1 MLSSSPLLTPD
12 GQAQMRSCA
21 PLAKAL
27 LTGTIPPARG
37 LPPLALA
44 RWLQRE
50 TLLAGAAWRPMVCV
64 DGPLDHDGD
73 RLLDCVE
80 QAAGGALVIGPSV
93 PAADRRALGRAA
105 EQRGVTVMTIS
116 GDPVTLPPALHRAVE
131 VSERAHL
138 VASDPALTPLRQAL
152 LAHARAGGF
161 IHLTGEPGTGK
172 RALVRWAHRLL
183 SDVPLA
189 HIGAGQRARIS
200 PGRWLLVDE
209 LSELDTEQRAQLEQR
224 VNHTRGAP
232 PAYGPVARPTLP
244 AFRPILGHSP
254 AVSALLI
261 QAARAAVTPHPALI
275 LGESGT
281 GKEVLARA
289 IHEAS
294 GRGGPFVAVDLS
306 AINEELIESE
316 LFGHIKGA
324 FTGADSHREGAF
336 RSAHGGTLFLDELG
350 NIRPSV
356 QARLLRV
363 LQERRVRPV
372 GSDRTEAVDVRVLAA
387 TNADLD
393 GMMAAGTFREDLV
406 MRLNTFTLHLPPLR
420 HREGDAVFL
429 AKRFLAA
436 ERPGDAGFDAEA
448 LEALE
453 RWWWPGNVRELE
465 NAVRRA
471 AAHTDP
477 GQPVAREAL
486 GLPRPGAEEAPVVST
501 HSGPANPDN
510 WGLSRRTIH
519 RLTAVTLHLPPL
531 RDRPP
536 RDRRHLILS
545 LLAGRPVST
554 EALDLLASHPW
565 WGNLTELEQALEALL
580 SATPGALTEAT
591 VSASLPHLVGIA
603 GHRPIRVLLDPAVDD
618 AGALRGLRER
628 FEAGNLVVGRAR
640 DAQEIEGLIR
650 AAPTR
655 HLWLEPHIRH
665 ARPAVLSLP
674 RLHKLSRAHLLVT
687 RTPRGLSVA
696 GQPGGSVQAL
706 AGPLEAGGSVRPVTA
721 EGRPIGRAGE
731 ILLQDSR
738 GELLAQLFL
747 FEGAVAWDEHA
758 RSAARRVR
766 TAAAGPTLATVA
778 PSGQPKHAVNPRERW
793 ALDTKERAALVRT
806 LAGFPGGRFA
816 PWLRGQV
823 AKLQGDPALRR
834 LCAYFLSAP
843 NVGDYC
849 GRLVAYEVNGALREA
864 LSTAVDAETLARLP
878 ASVRAALA

>member
-1 MLSSSPLLTPD
+1 MVSNSPLLTAD
-12 GQAQMRSCA
+12 GQERLLTCA
-21 PLAKAL
+21 PLADAL
-27 LTGTIPPARG
+27 HNGIIPQAKG

-50 TLLAGAAWRPMVCV
+50 ALLAGAGWRPMVCINA
-64 DGPLDHDGD
+64 PLVLGD
-73 RLLDCVE
+73 RRLLDSVT
-80 QAAGGALVIGPSV
+80 QALGGALVIGPDV
-93 PAADRRALGRAA
+93 PAADRGALRRAA
-105 EQRGVTVMTIS
+105 VQRGVTVMEITGDTIA
-116 GDPVTLPPALHRAVE
+116 LPPELHRMVE
-131 VSERAHL
+131 ASEREHL

-172 RALVRWAHRLL
+172 RALVRWAHHLL
-183 SDVPLA
+183 SDSRLA
-189 HIGAGQRARIS
+189 HVSAGRRARIS

-209 LSELDTEQRAQLEQR
+209 LSELDAEQRAQLEQR

-232 PAYGPVARPTLP
+232 PAYGDVARPSLP
-244 AFRPILGHSP
+244 AFRPIQGHSP
-254 AVSALLI
+254 AVSALLA
-261 QAARAAVTPHPALI
+261 QAARAAATPHPALL

-306 AINEELIESE
+306 AVNEELIESE
-316 LFGHIKGA
+316 LFGHVKGA
-324 FTGADSHREGAF
+324 FTGADTHREGAF

-420 HREGDAVFL
+420 HREGDAVYL
-429 AKRFLAA
+429 AKRFLAI
-436 ERPGDAGFDAEA
+436 ERPGDVGFDAEA
-448 LEALE
+448 MEALE

-465 NAVRRA
+465 NVVRRA

-477 GQPVAREAL
+477 GQPVTREVL
-486 GLPRPGAEEAPVVST
+486 GLPRPGAEQAPVLST
-501 HSGPANPDN
+501 HSGPATPES
-510 WGLSRRTIH
+510 WGLSRRTVH

-531 RDRPP
+531 RDRSVLE
-536 RDRRHLILS
+536 RRHLILS
-545 LLAGRPVST
+545 LLGGRPVTT
-554 EALDLLASHPW
+554 EALDLLATHPW

-580 SATPGALTEAT
+580 SATSGPLTEAVAGRT
-591 VSASLPHLVGIA
+591 LPHLVGVT

-618 AGALRGLRER
+618 TGTLRGLRER
-628 FEAGNLVVGRAR
+628 FEAGTLVIGRAR
-640 DAQEIEGLIR
+640 DAREVEGLVR
-650 AAPTR
+650 AEPTR
-655 HLWLEPHIRH
+655 YLWLEPHIRH

-674 RLHKLSRAHLLVT
+674 RLRRLSRAHLMVT
-687 RTPRGLSVA
+687 RTPSGLSVA
-696 GQPGGSVQAL
+696 AAGGAVEVL
-706 AGPLEAGGSVRPVTA
+706 AGSLAAGSSVRPVTT
-721 EGRPIGRAGE
+721 EGREIGRAGE
-731 ILLQDSR
+731 LLLRDSR

-747 FEGAVAWDEHA
+747 FEGAVAWDEF
-758 RSAARRVR
+758 SKEAARRAQ
-766 TAAAGPTLATVA
+766 TSTPGPTVATSAQADRARHVA
-778 PSGQPKHAVNPRERW
+778 NPRERW
-793 ALDTKERAALVRT
+793 VLDAKERAALVRT
-806 LAGFPGGRFA
+806 LVGYPGGRFA
-816 PWLRGQV
+816 PWMRGQV
-823 AKLQGDPALRR
+823 GRLEGDPALKR

-849 GRLVAYEVNGALREA
+849 GRLVAYAANEELREA
-864 LSTAVDAETLARLP
+864 LTAAIDAETMGRLP